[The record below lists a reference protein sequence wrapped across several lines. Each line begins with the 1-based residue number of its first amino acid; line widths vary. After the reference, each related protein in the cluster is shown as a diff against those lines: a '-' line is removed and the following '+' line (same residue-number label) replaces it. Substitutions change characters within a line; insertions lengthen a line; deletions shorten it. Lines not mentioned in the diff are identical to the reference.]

1 MAPSTPWSSSIA
13 VLKQP
18 CPELEGIERAKRP
31 RRIPTVFTAEE
42 TQALLAQLSGAPH
55 LMAGWLYGAGLR
67 LMECG
72 RLRVTDVDFAYQ
84 QLTVQELLGHK
95 DVRTTMIYTH
105 VLQWGGKGVRSPP
118 DPSVQGQIGL
128 VPV

>member
-1 MAPSTPWSSSIA
+1 
-13 VLKQP
+13 
-18 CPELEGIERAKRP
+18 
-31 RRIPTVFTAEE
+31 
-42 TQALLAQLSGAPH
+42 
-55 LMAGWLYGAGLR
+55 
-67 LMECG
+67 MECG

-84 QLTVQELLGHK
+84 QLTVQELLGRK